1 MNEISQPIDVLNQ
14 QELKVVKLLLDSDV
28 IHYSDIEK
36 SIGRSRKTITKY
48 LDEIEEV
55 LSEYLIDLVRKRNVG
70 IYLEGNTSE
79 LSNVF
84 QNEYYSDLP
93 KTKEERVVS
102 ILSKLLL
109 SNDAQTIQDLAD
121 RAFVSRSTLES
132 DFKEVKQL
140 LARYDAFIETTH
152 EGIKIV
158 ASESAKRKLMSEL
171 LTMYWGNT
179 MYTRNEKGE
188 IHSKLQL
195 PTEMQSFFSKEVFKK
210 VLESLDEFEEL
221 GNLKF
226 SDYEFQSLA
235 IHLIISMERIT
246 KDETLEKGEESE
258 KLEENTISLIEI
270 LEKKFKVK
278 IPEYE
283 QQYINIHILAAE
295 GKTFDQGN
303 ISESKTPFKEVT
315 ISDYLRKVLKHYD
328 DILINGLTV
337 HLSSALKR
345 LYLGLSLHNPYTD
358 DIKRYFPRAYNES
371 IDISSAIEQKF
382 NITLNED
389 EVAYIAL
396 HIEAFLE
403 RKKSMVNVAIVCS
416 TGLGTARLLEQ
427 RVKKFFPESI
437 HITRVT
443 SIQALKH
450 NPISED
456 LVISTINFDVPNIPV
471 VIVPPFL
478 DPNSVNRIRSVTKN
492 ILSNRHD
499 SNSFGRLL
507 NSKLVFVSKGREQRD
522 DVIKKISRKLITL
535 KYCKDDIGDAAIN
548 RENLASTSM
557 DNIAMPHAPVK
568 YVIKPCISIYVN
580 QDGIDWDGHEVNL
593 VFFITINHEVQ
604 DEVEQIYKYF
614 NDVLEN
620 KPLLKRVIN
629 STSVDEIL
637 KLLGGDFIE

>member
-1 MNEISQPIDVLNQ
+1 M
-14 QELKVVKLLLDSDV
+14 
-28 IHYSDIEK
+28 
-36 SIGRSRKTITKY
+36 
-48 LDEIEEV
+48 
-55 LSEYLIDLVRKRNVG
+55 
-70 IYLEGNTSE
+70 
-79 LSNVF
+79 
-84 QNEYYSDLP
+84 
-93 KTKEERVVS
+93 
-102 ILSKLLL
+102 
-109 SNDAQTIQDLAD
+109 
-121 RAFVSRSTLES
+121 ST
-132 DFKEVKQL
+132 
-140 LARYDAFIETTH
+140 
-152 EGIKIV
+152 
-158 ASESAKRKLMSEL
+158 L

-195 PTEMQSFFSKEVFKK
+195 PAEMRSFFSKEIFTK

-221 GNLKF
+221 GELKF

-246 KDETLEKGEESE
+246 KDETLDKGEESK
-258 KLEENTISLIEI
+258 KLENNTINLIKI

-295 GKTFDQGN
+295 GKTFDQG
-303 ISESKTPFKEVT
+303 SMPESKTPFKEIT
-315 ISDYLRKVLKHYD
+315 IKDYLRKILKHYD

-358 DIKRYFPRAYNES
+358 DIKRYFPRAFNEA
-371 IDISSAIEQKF
+371 IDVSSSIEQKF
-382 NITLNED
+382 NISLNED

-403 RKKSMVNVAIVCS
+403 RKKNMVNVAIVCS

-478 DPNSVNRIRSVTKN
+478 DSNSVNRISAVTKD

-507 NSKLVFVSKGREQRD
+507 DSRLVFINTGKESRN
-522 DVIKKISRKLITL
+522 DVIKKIGRKLTTL
-535 KYCKDDIGDAAIN
+535 NYGVDNIAEAAID
-548 RENLASTSM
+548 REELASTSM
-557 DNIAMPHAPVK
+557 DNVAMPHAPIK

-580 QDGIDWDGHEVNL
+580 PDGIDWDGQNVNL

-620 KPLLKRVIN
+620 KPLLKRIIN
-629 STSVDEIL
+629 STSIDEIL